1 MSLIFNKSIFKQFTK
16 WGVTFFLLAVVF
28 ESYGQSVAQ
37 LDTNSTSPPNSYKYF
52 LQADMQV
59 SQIVK
64 NAGMFTSFSAC
75 WLFTK
80 NYYLGIQYQKL
91 TSEEAINKFVPNT
104 SIDDI
109 ILEHQSAGIKAG
121 YILFS
126 KKRISFNPEATIN
139 WAMCKYQYP
148 VGAIYRNNFLVFEP
162 AANILFNLHKNLA
175 AGLGISYR
183 FNAGL
188 QLNGL
193 SSSDLNGFA
202 GRVFIRFGKLK

>member
-1 MSLIFNKSIFKQFTK
+1 MALMFNKSIYQQISKG
-16 WGVTFFLLAVVF
+16 WLVVLLLFFVI
-28 ESYGQSVAQ
+28 ESHGQSSG
-37 LDTNSTSPPNSYKYF
+37 DTDTTSTKHSNSFTCF

-75 WLFTK
+75 WLFAK
-80 NYYLGIQYQKL
+80 HYYIGIQYQKL

-104 SIDDI
+104 SKDDI
-109 ILEHQSAGIKAG
+109 VLEHQSAGIKAG

-175 AGLGISYR
+175 AGVGISYR
-183 FNAGL
+183 INAGL
-188 QLNGL
+188 HLNGL
-193 SSSDLNGFA
+193 SSGDLNGFA
-202 GRVFIRFGKLK
+202 GRVFVRFGKLK

>member
-1 MSLIFNKSIFKQFTK
+1 MELVFNKSIYQQISK
-16 WGVTFFLLAVVF
+16 WGLVVLLLFFVF
-28 ESYGQSVAQ
+28 ESRGQTSGDT
-37 LDTNSTSPPNSYKYF
+37 DTNSSQHLKSYKYF

-75 WLFTK
+75 WLFSK
-80 NYYLGIQYQKL
+80 HYYLGIQYQKL
-91 TSEEAINKFVPNT
+91 TSEEAINNFVPNT
-104 SIDDI
+104 SKDDI
-109 ILEHQSAGIKAG
+109 VLEHQSAGIKAG

-148 VGAIYRNNFLVFEP
+148 VGAIYRNNFLVIEP

-175 AGLGISYR
+175 VGLGVSYR
-183 FNAGL
+183 INAGL
-188 QLNGL
+188 HLNGL
-193 SSSDLNGFA
+193 SSNDLNGIA
-202 GRVFIRFGKLK
+202 GRVFVRFGKLK